1 MDKQTIS
8 KIWKYLVESG
18 QNDTRF
24 KLGDTIRYT
33 PTEVANLLREMPEET
48 VNKPPAHKPPIGVYP
63 YHIGTGNRIEQ
74 LAHAI
79 LRYQEDGLKRNV
91 KEIRLFAEEI
101 EYLCDFVES
110 MMICE
115 EYNKEE

>member
-1 MDKQTIS
+1 MDEKTIN
-8 KIWKYLVESG
+8 KICGYLIERG
-18 QNDTRF
+18 QNTRKF
-24 KLGDTIRYT
+24 RLGELIRYT
-33 PTEVANLLREMPEET
+33 PSEIADLLREMPEET
-48 VNKPPAHKPPIGVYP
+48 VNKPPAHEPPIGVYP
-63 YHIGTGNRIEQ
+63 YHIGIGNRIEQ

-115 EYNKEE
+115 EHS

>member
-8 KIWKYLVESG
+8 KIWKYLVECG

-24 KLGDTIRYT
+24 NLGETIRYT

-91 KEIRLFAEEI
+91 KEIRLFAE
-101 EYLCDFVES
+101 
-110 MMICE
+110 
-115 EYNKEE
+115 

>member
-1 MDKQTIS
+1 MDEKTIN
-8 KIWKYLVESG
+8 KIYGYLIERG
-18 QNDTRF
+18 HDTQKFR
-24 KLGDTIRYT
+24 LNETIRYT
-33 PTEVANLLREMPEET
+33 PSEIANLLREMPEET

-63 YHIGTGNRIEQ
+63 YHVVTGNRIEQ

-91 KEIRLFAEEI
+91 KEIRLLTEEI